1 MVTPATGSVQFLTNF
16 SVTLTVD
23 TSTTA
28 TSVTADFVDPGVTVT
43 INTDT
48 VIIAGAYNSIIPIT
62 WGWIDNN
69 RTNQTGKTAPAL
81 GTYEKITKVD
91 SPPFLSKVCTY
102 TFNGDI
108 GTFVHTVSL
117 SSYDVIV
124 GQLTTALAGAR

>member
-1 MVTPATGSVQFLTNF
+1 MATPASGSVQFLTNF
-16 SVTLTVD
+16 SVTLTLD
-23 TSTTA
+23 TGTTA

-48 VIIAGAYNSIIPIT
+48 VIISGAYNSIIPVT

-69 RTNQTGKTAPAL
+69 RTNQTDKTAPAL

-91 SPPFLSKVCTY
+91 SPSFLTKVCNY
-102 TFNGDI
+102 TINETD
-108 GTFVHTVSL
+108 TFAHTVSL

-124 GQLTTALAGAR
+124 SQLTTALAGAR